1 MKIFT
6 NDFLYQGASSVNCLP
21 ATRFFL
27 EKMKVKIMNHEKCC
41 NHGPWFLCFSLNPPP
56 RENYWNHGQ
65 WPWSFSLLLLFLT
78 WKCFLRGPAVL
89 HHRAVRNAASET
101 ARPVKASKELYL
113 LKRYKCH
120 RTPVYLILNN
130 CATNQVKYKHRLL
143 HNTPTNTQLT
153 GCWWQVIPATAPQP
167 PSPMAPQFS
176 TGEGE
181 SWSWLSGSSW
191 SWSWS

>member
-6 NDFLYQGASSVNCLP
+6 NDFLYQAASSVNCLP

-89 HHRAVRNAASET
+89 HHHHNLHHHQNHHHHICIFSGDQLSCIIELLGMPPQKLLDQSKRAKNFISSKGTNVT
-101 ARPVKASKELYL
+101 ARHASLSNIRQL
-113 LKRYKCH
+113 CH
-120 RTPVYLILNN
+120 
-130 CATNQVKYKHRLL
+130 
-143 HNTPTNTQLT
+143 
-153 GCWWQVIPATAPQP
+153 
-167 PSPMAPQFS
+167 PSSQM
-176 TGEGE
+176 
-181 SWSWLSGSSW
+181 
-191 SWSWS
+191 